1 MRWCMERRTR
11 MTKTNANGN
20 DATSVHISLQGKG
33 GVGKS
38 LISAIL
44 SQYLLSKGHNVHGI
58 DADPVNQTFA
68 EYQALEVSCL
78 NLLKAGS
85 VDQREFDFLMERFL
99 TESGTFVVD
108 TGASTFIPLWHYIL
122 ENDALDYLREKGK
135 RVFVHSVITGGQSLN
150 DTLDGFEQ
158 LAETTR
164 EKNIVV
170 WLNEYFGAV
179 LPAGKPF
186 HEMTVCKKHADKVH
200 GSVAIVRRTA
210 DTFGRDVE
218 EMIRQKM
225 TFDEA
230 LNGSG
235 FTIMAK
241 QRLRVVQR
249 DLFEQLDAI
258 PFVQ

>member
-1 MRWCMERRTR
+1 
-11 MTKTNANGN
+11 MTKTSGNGSG
-20 DATSVHISLQGKG
+20 ATSIHISLQGKG

-38 LISAIL
+38 LISVIL
-44 SQYLLSKGHNVHGI
+44 SQYLLSKGHDVRCI
-58 DADPVNQTFA
+58 DADPVNQTLS
-68 EYQALEVSCL
+68 EYRGLDVSRL
-78 NLLKAGS
+78 NLLKDGS
-85 VDQREFDFLMERFL
+85 VDQREFDLLMERFL

-122 ENDALDYLREKGK
+122 ENQALDYLREKGK
-135 RVFVHSVITGGQSLN
+135 RVFIHSVITGGQSLN
-150 DTLDGFEQ
+150 DTLGGFEQ

-164 EKNIVV
+164 EKNLVV

-179 LPAGKPF
+179 LQDGSPF
-186 HEMTVCKKHADKVH
+186 REMAVCKKHAGKVH

-218 EMIRQKM
+218 EMICQKM

-230 LNGSG
+230 LNGNG

-249 DLFEQLDAI
+249 ELFEQLDAI
-258 PFVQ
+258 PFM

>member
-1 MRWCMERRTR
+1 V
-11 MTKTNANGN
+11 TNTNSNKA
-20 DATSVHISLQGKG
+20 SIHILLQGKG

-38 LISAIL
+38 LISSIL
-44 SQYLLSKGHNVHGI
+44 SQYLLSKGQDVRCV
-58 DADPVNQTFA
+58 DADPVNHTLS
-68 EYQALEVSCL
+68 EYEGLAVTCL

-85 VDQREFDFLMERFL
+85 VDQREFDLLIERFL
-99 TESGTFVVD
+99 TENGTFVVD

-122 ENDALDYLREKGK
+122 ENDALDYLRERGK

-179 LPAGKPF
+179 LPDGQPF
-186 HEMTVCKKHADKVH
+186 REMAACKKHANKVQ

-218 EMIRQKM
+218 DMIRQKM
-225 TFDEA
+225 TFEEA

-249 DLFEQLDAI
+249 ELFEQLDAI